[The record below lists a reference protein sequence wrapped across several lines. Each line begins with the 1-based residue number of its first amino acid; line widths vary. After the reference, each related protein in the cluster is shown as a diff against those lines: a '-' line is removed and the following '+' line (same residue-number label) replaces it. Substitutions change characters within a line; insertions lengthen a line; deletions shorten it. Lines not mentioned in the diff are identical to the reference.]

1 MTALLTTTT
10 NPDRKEGARATDSL
24 KESVSP
30 ARATD
35 SLKESVSPAPTMQRA
50 PAPLTAS
57 DLAELLATFHDATAR
72 LQGTHET
79 LRAEVA
85 RLESE
90 LREAHDQLNRARQ
103 LAALGEMAAGIAHEV
118 RNPLGSIRLYAGV
131 LATDLA
137 DRPAEQGIARKIAA
151 AVSGLDAVVSDVLA
165 FSRDMKLRPE
175 LVPVVDLV
183 NDAADACADLWSR
196 HRITLH
202 RPRAARAPI
211 SLLCDRPLIHQALTN
226 VLRNAAESLAESTAD
241 PRDRAVWCTAAQR
254 RVATVEGR
262 REPMIVL
269 SIRDNGPGVPTD
281 ALARLFNPFFTT
293 RHTGT
298 GLGLA
303 IVHRIIDAHAG
314 RVTIDNNTETGPENQ
329 PARGATVHFILP
341 SSQSS
346 IPQARPGRVAVAT
359 LKPAPPQALSSEAA

>member
-1 MTALLTTTT
+1 MNALAENITEHHSIAQG
-10 NPDRKEGARATDSL
+10 RKG
-24 KESVSP
+24 
-30 ARATD
+30 
-35 SLKESVSPAPTMQRA
+35 A
-50 PAPLTAS
+50 PALSPT
-57 DLAELLATFHDATAR
+57 DFAELLATFHEATAR

-90 LREAHDQLNRARQ
+90 LREANDQLRRARQ

-137 DRPAEQGIARKIAA
+137 DRPSERDIALKIAA
-151 AVSGLDAVVSDVLA
+151 AVSGLDAVVGDVLA

-175 LVPVVDLV
+175 SVPVIELI
-183 NDAADACADLWSR
+183 NEAADACADLWST
-196 HRITLH
+196 HAITLH
-202 RPRAARAPI
+202 RPRPARHP
-211 SLLCDRPLIHQALTN
+211 LTLHCDRHLMHQALTN
-226 VLRNAAESLAESTAD
+226 VLRNAAESLAESPAST
-241 PRDRAVWCTAAQR
+241 REVWCAAAQR
-254 RVATVEGR
+254 RVATIEGR

-269 SIRDNGPGVPTD
+269 SIRDNGPGVPPE
-281 ALARLFNPFFTT
+281 ALERLFNPFFTT

-314 RVTIDNNTETGPENQ
+314 RVTIENNTTPGADSQ
-329 PARGATVHFILP
+329 PPRGATVQFALP
-341 SSQSS
+341 IAPSLIQTS
-346 IPQARPGRVAVAT
+346 PHAGTNTT
-359 LKPAPPQALSSEAA
+359 LQSEAA